1 MLPQLFKL
9 CHPSLS
15 FYSFT
20 LDPVCR
26 CILTASLFSA
36 LFFIHD
42 CHSKHYCHSMDV
54 FPIPN
59 APHLIAVALFTL
71 YHVDSCLM
79 LLFSCLLFNSHMPLA
94 SFMLLTSVMSV
105 IPPILFTCFML
116 LTHLPT
122 FQSFSL
128 YFFMLV
134 TFNFIDMSCHPL
146 MYTSYSSFTCSLNLV
161 LHQ

>member
-1 MLPQLFKL
+1 MIVAP
-9 CHPSLS
+9 C
-15 FYSFT
+15 T
-20 LDPVCR
+20 
-26 CILTASLFSA
+26 
-36 LFFIHD
+36 
-42 CHSKHYCHSMDV
+42 
-54 FPIPN
+54 FPIPWTYFPSLMV
-59 APHLIAVALFTL
+59 PHPSYLIAVALFTL

-79 LLFSCLLFNSHMPLA
+79 LLFSCLLFNSRMPLA

-128 YFFMLV
+128 LFVFMLV
-134 TFNFIDMSCHPL
+134 TLNFIDNSCQPL
-146 MYTSYSSFTCSLNLV
+146 MYASCSFFTCSLNLV